1 MQFNNFYLNLQKRNP
16 LNLCTYFPID
26 PRKYELILQ
35 DEKLV
40 FIKREIELEIPH
52 LFEPSCLRCV
62 TMYFT
67 KKYIPHI
74 SKKHE
79 EIVIHENAYFL
90 KVLLKQEMKK
100 LIVPSRSFSL
110 EKEEEEKEPK
120 QLKAHINAVENEKN
134 KKIKDLIVGPHP
146 LNENF
151 SKGKFYSFCIDIRNS
166 DGYIRANSVRENSKN
181 LKGNEKALY
190 YWKQNKKTQEFI
202 NALSEYLNIS
212 PDDLVITIN
221 YTCNELRGVYIHPE
235 LIIEYASW
243 ISVDFKIYTH
253 KIVLEFFSREAKKK
267 LEDQLRKSEIEL
279 QEKNIIIIEKECS
292 INELKKS
299 VNELKESN
307 KRLEHTVN
315 KTYDKLSN
323 MQLYVEGRVK
333 RLTVDVPK
341 KYTHIFIIWKINPNR
356 GSYLYQNLIDK
367 RDNCYTMA
375 RVMYTGVNSTKTTR
389 EKDYNA
395 KLESVYEIQFA
406 NPIELVNEIVK
417 INGIKRFHSF
427 IELFIS
433 EQEFLSEVQ
442 KIVNRDISDYVSIK
456 N

>member
-1 MQFNNFYLNLQKRNP
+1 MQLNNFFLNLQKRNP
-16 LNLCTYFPID
+16 LNLCTYFPVD

-40 FIKREIELEIPH
+40 FIEREIDLPH
-52 LFEPSCLRCV
+52 FFEPSCLRCIS
-62 TMYFT
+62 MYFT
-67 KKYIPHI
+67 EKYIPHFA
-74 SKKHE
+74 KQHE
-79 EIVIHENAYFL
+79 EIIIHENAYFL

-100 LIVPSRSFSL
+100 LIVHSRSFSGEKEKKEPFSSSSL
-110 EKEEEEKEPK
+110 IKEEEELEPK

-166 DGYIRANSVRENSKN
+166 DGYIRANSVRENSKD
-181 LKGNEKALY
+181 LKGNEKELFK
-190 YWKQNKKTQEFI
+190 WKQNKKTQEFI

-212 PDDLVITIN
+212 PSDLVT
-221 YTCNELRGVYIHPE
+221 TVGDVCVQLRGVYIHPE

-253 KIVLEFFSREAKKK
+253 KIVLEFFSREAKKN
-267 LEDQLRKSEIEL
+267 LEEQLRRTEIEL
-279 QEKNIIIIEKECS
+279 QKKEGIIQEKECR
-292 INELKKS
+292 IDELI
-299 VNELKESN
+299 ESN
-307 KRLEHTVN
+307 KRLEVIVN

-356 GSYLYQNLIDK
+356 GSHLRG

-395 KLESVYEIQFA
+395 KLEPVYEIQFA

-442 KIVNRDISDYVSIK
+442 KIVNRDISDYISIK